1 MAPAAAAMAA
11 TAAVA
16 SETDVAENAAAAAAA
31 DISRAAYEVLPRPR
45 SGSMPPSLP
54 RRARGRRRRS
64 SGAVHYSH

>member
-16 SETDVAENAAAAAAA
+16 SETDVAENAAAAAA
-31 DISRAAYEVLPRPR
+31 DMSRAAYEVLPRPR

>member
-1 MAPAAAAMAA
+1 MAA

-31 DISRAAYEVLPRPR
+31 AADMSRAAYEVLPRPR

>member
-16 SETDVAENAAAAAAA
+16 SETDVAENAAAAA
-31 DISRAAYEVLPRPR
+31 DMSRAAYEVLPRPR